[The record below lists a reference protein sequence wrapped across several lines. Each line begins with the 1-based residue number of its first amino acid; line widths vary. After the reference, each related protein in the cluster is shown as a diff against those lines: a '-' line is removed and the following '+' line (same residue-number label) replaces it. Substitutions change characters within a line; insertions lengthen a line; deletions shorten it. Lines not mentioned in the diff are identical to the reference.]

1 MTYCYVLIIP
11 ASVIL
16 FLLFNTIVNVS
27 DPVSTLSAIDQ
38 KYFNKSFIKTDF
50 SNNNTFDIR
59 ELSRHIDRAW
69 YAYNFK
75 KIKLIKTGMNIV
87 NDNDN
92 FSLTV
97 CNEVISCRLMGHVI
111 YINDIKHNC
120 NHIIDY
126 ARHHHEDVIYM
137 EVVCTGKKYKFH
149 DLSQVELYF
158 DVRRSIPK

>member
-16 FLLFNTIVNVS
+16 FLLFTTIVNVS

-97 CNEVISCRLMGHVI
+97 CNEVIPCRLMGRII
-111 YINDIKHNC
+111 YINDVRHNC
-120 NHIIDY
+120 NYIIDY
-126 ARHHHEDVIYM
+126 DGHHHEDVIYM
-137 EVVCTGKKYKFH
+137 EVICTGKKYKFF